1 LRVCDRRDHGDQA
14 ERAQHET
21 IIAYDGDRVLTIL
34 LLSSIAGVTAFIAI
48 RRPRARPGL
57 PPPGPP
63 PEDRGEAVRRVL
75 KHLQRKTIAEI
86 KEGDAAVII
95 GTVHALPGVATLVA
109 PISAASCLGY
119 HLDIRSA
126 VFDQYMRL
134 RQLHDDARCTLI
146 EVRDETGSVLVDPQG
161 LELAITDQPAL
172 MWHPPFPPHV
182 LQRIPRGTYHL
193 PVTVEEGLL
202 QPGAKILVC
211 GVAARELAATD
222 YRDGEQRLVL
232 RASATFPLVASTDRD
247 LFEPGDRLIA
257 PEELRR
263 R

>member
-1 LRVCDRRDHGDQA
+1 M
-14 ERAQHET
+14 
-21 IIAYDGDRVLTIL
+21 LTIL
-34 LLSSIAGVTAFIAI
+34 FLSSIAGVTAFIAI
-48 RRPRARPGL
+48 RRPRTPAGL
-57 PPPGPP
+57 PQPGPP

-75 KHLQRKTIAEI
+75 KHLQRRTIAEI

-95 GTVHALPGVATLVA
+95 GTVHALPGITMLTA
-109 PISAASCLGY
+109 PITNAECLGY

-161 LELAITDQPAL
+161 LELAITDQPAQ

-182 LQRIPRGTYHL
+182 IGRIPGWAYHL
-193 PVTVEEGLL
+193 PITIEEGLL
-202 QPGAKILVC
+202 RPGARILVC

-247 LFEPGDRLIA
+247 LFEPGDRPIA